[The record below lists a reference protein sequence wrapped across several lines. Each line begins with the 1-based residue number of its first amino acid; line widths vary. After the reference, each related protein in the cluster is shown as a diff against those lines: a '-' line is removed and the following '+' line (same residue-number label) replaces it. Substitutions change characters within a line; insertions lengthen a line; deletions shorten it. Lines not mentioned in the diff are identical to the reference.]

1 MRRGRKS
8 IVAGLGLVLGTC
20 VLSAPAFADAI
31 DGDWCFGGHHMN
43 IDGSTILTPAR
54 NKIQGQY
61 LRYRF
66 NYVVPANE
74 TGAGAEIN
82 MVMIRGKEIVH
93 LSRAG
98 KSGEPE
104 VWHRCK
110 PIS

>member
-1 MRRGRKS
+1 M
-8 IVAGLGLVLGTC
+8 VAGFSAVIGAS
-20 VLSAPAFADAI
+20 VLSAPALADAI

-54 NKIQGQY
+54 NKLQGQY

-66 NYVVPANE
+66 NYVIPANE
-74 TGAGAEIN
+74 PGAGGEIN

-93 LSRAG
+93 LSRPGG
-98 KSGEPE
+98 KTGEPE